1 MRLGKYRSLGYF
13 LILTLFVG
21 AMGSLF
27 TTPSIPIWYAGLNH
41 PAIAP
46 PNWVFAPVWTTL
58 YVLMAIAAWRVW
70 KITGLKS
77 KEMLAFGVQLMLN
90 LFWSAIFF
98 TLHRIGAALVE
109 ILILDAAILVT
120 LILFR
125 RRDNLAAALLLPY
138 LAWTGFAT
146 VLTHAFWQLNR

>member
-1 MRLGKYRSLGYF
+1 MRLGRYRSLGYF

-21 AMGSLF
+21 ALGSAF
-27 TTPSIPIWYAGLNH
+27 TTPSIPVWYADLNH

-58 YVLMAIAAWRVW
+58 YILMAIAAWRVW

-77 KEMLAFGVQLMLN
+77 KEMLAFGVQLTLN
-90 LFWSAIFF
+90 LLWSAIFF

-109 ILILDAAILVT
+109 ILILDAAILIT
-120 LILFR
+120 IILFR
-125 RRDNLAAALLLPY
+125 RPDNLAAALLLPY

-146 VLTHAFWQLNR
+146 ILTHAFWQLNP